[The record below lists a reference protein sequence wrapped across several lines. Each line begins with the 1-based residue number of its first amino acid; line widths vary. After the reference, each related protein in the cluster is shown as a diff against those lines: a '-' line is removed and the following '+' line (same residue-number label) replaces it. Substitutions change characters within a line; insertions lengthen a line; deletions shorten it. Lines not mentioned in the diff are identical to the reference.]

1 MRQTYAF
8 PMLAG
13 AGIVALGALWPI
25 VTTAQS
31 QFGQPP
37 TPPAAVQ
44 GQTQAPPQN
53 PVCARLETQLAS
65 VERGGGDP
73 SRATAIKRN
82 EDNVNQL
89 QANLDRMTAQSQR
102 LGCQSAGIFS
112 IFTPQPP
119 QCSSLSS
126 QIDQARTTLD
136 RAMNDLQRSQAP
148 GGNDLE
154 SQRQSVIAALAQN
167 NCGPQ
172 YRAAAGAP
180 QRGVFETIFGGANTQ
195 YNGVDVSQGG
205 TFRTLCVRTCD
216 GFYYPISFAT
226 SPSHFAED
234 EQTCRNTCPAAEVA
248 LYSHRTNE
256 DVRSAA
262 TAQGRR
268 YTDLPNAFKY
278 RQTYDATCSCR
289 RPGQS
294 WADALSQSPDRTL
307 VRGDIIVD
315 DKGKQTSQTPPPP
328 AARPQQPSTAYDPS
342 LAPPPPAPAY
352 NPPPAQRYGAP
363 PSMLTPR

>member
-1 MRQTYAF
+1 MSQTYCF
-8 PMLAG
+8 RVLAG
-13 AGIVALGALWPI
+13 AGIVALGALWPV
-25 VTTAQS
+25 VTPAQS
-31 QFGQPP
+31 PYGQPP
-37 TPPAAVQ
+37 APPASIQ
-44 GQTQAPPQN
+44 GQGQGSPSPQN

-73 SRATAIKRN
+73 SRQTNIRRN

-89 QANLDRMTAQSQR
+89 QSNLDRLTTQSHR

-112 IFTPQPP
+112 IFTPQPA
-119 QCSSLSS
+119 QCSSLGS
-126 QIDQARTTLD
+126 QIDQARTALD
-136 RAMNDLQRSQAP
+136 RAMNELQRSQIP

-172 YRAAAGAP
+172 YRAAAAAP

-195 YNGVDVSQGG
+195 YNGVDVSRGG

-216 GFYYPISFAT
+216 GYYYPISFAT
-226 SPSHFAED
+226 SPSHFADD

-262 TAQGRR
+262 TVQGRR
-268 YTDLPNAFKY
+268 YIDLPNAFKY
-278 RQTYDATCSCR
+278 RQTFDPTCSCR

-294 WADALSQSPDRTL
+294 WADALSQTPDRTL

-315 DKGKQTSQTPPPP
+315 EKGKQSTPQVPSAATAPQPLPP
-328 AARPQQPSTAYDPS
+328 Q
-342 LAPPPPAPAY
+342 PAPSY
-352 NPPPAQRYGAP
+352 NPTQRYGS